1 MRFTVFTDFAFRILI
16 LLAIEPDQ
24 RITIRNIAERYGIS
38 RNHLMKIVNV
48 LTREEIVSATRG
60 PKGGLRLARPADR
73 ITVGEIVRVT
83 EEDMQLVECFGPDDQ
98 CVISPACRLKDVLGQ
113 SLTAFLN
120 VLDGYSLADLVGNKR
135 DLKKLL

>member
-98 CVISPACRLKDVLGQ
+98 CVISPACRLKDVLDQ